1 VEDLGIDERYQ
12 IPDELWKRMQVLIPP
27 PPRKKN
33 KDRPGRPR
41 MDDRKAMNAI
51 FYILRTGMQWKAL
64 PRSLGAAS
72 TVHDRFQYWLKAG
85 VFERLWKERLIEYDE
100 KRESSGSGKPWMER
114 SRKRRSVGRG
124 QDQTPLTGPNLAR
137 REAS

>member
-12 IPDELWKRMQVLIPP
+12 IPDELWKRMQPLIPP

-51 FYILRTGMQWKAL
+51 FLHLEDGDAMEGPPKVTRGSEHGPRQVPILAEGW
-64 PRSLGAAS
+64 SL
-72 TVHDRFQYWLKAG
+72 
-85 VFERLWKERLIEYDE
+85 
-100 KRESSGSGKPWMER
+100 
-114 SRKRRSVGRG
+114 
-124 QDQTPLTGPNLAR
+124 
-137 REAS
+137 REAVEGGAHRVR